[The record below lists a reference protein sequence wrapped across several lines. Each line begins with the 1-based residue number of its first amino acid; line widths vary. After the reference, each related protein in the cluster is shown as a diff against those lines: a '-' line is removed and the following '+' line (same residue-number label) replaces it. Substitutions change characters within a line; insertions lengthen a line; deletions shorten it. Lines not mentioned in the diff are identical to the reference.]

1 MVAFPEV
8 QLLRKPDGKAIKLMR
23 GHTHQVYDL
32 LIEALTDL
40 LDDNRLP
47 GATDA
52 QIACMAH
59 NAILEELRR
68 RKSRMTIHEKL
79 EEMKREIARTE
90 LYSKARGKLSA
101 PALKLVERAYREL
114 PAEEADAV
122 RHEILEVLRS
132 E

>member
-79 EEMKREIARTE
+79 EELKREIGQTE

-101 PALKLVERAYREL
+101 PGAGAGRARL
-114 PAEEADAV
+114 PGAAG
-122 RHEILEVLRS
+122 RGSRCRS
-132 E
+132 ARDIGGAAQ

>member
-47 GATDA
+47 GAAGRGSRCRSARDIGGAA
-52 QIACMAH
+52 Q
-59 NAILEELRR
+59 
-68 RKSRMTIHEKL
+68 
-79 EEMKREIARTE
+79 
-90 LYSKARGKLSA
+90 
-101 PALKLVERAYREL
+101 
-114 PAEEADAV
+114 
-122 RHEILEVLRS
+122 
-132 E
+132 